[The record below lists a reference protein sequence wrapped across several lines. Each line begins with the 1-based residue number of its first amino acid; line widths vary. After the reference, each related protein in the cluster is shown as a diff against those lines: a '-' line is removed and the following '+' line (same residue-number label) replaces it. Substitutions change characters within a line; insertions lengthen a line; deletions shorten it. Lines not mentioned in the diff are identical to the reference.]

1 MLEKSQKKKRD
12 QRKTVWR
19 EMDSA
24 VLSINYNLIP
34 NGDTFGILDNMS
46 EFVQKSIKSS

>member
-1 MLEKSQKKKRD
+1 
-12 QRKTVWR
+12 
-19 EMDSA
+19 MDSA
-24 VLSINYNLIP
+24 ALSINYDLIP